1 MLGRPVDLRRITY
14 SHWLIL
20 AILLLGVSEI
30 FGAFMLAM
38 ATEKV
43 LQFFE
48 LFRVPS
54 AFTIISASACSG
66 RSDGEGGG
74 EGPC

>member
-1 MLGRPVDLRRITY
+1 M
-14 SHWLIL
+14 
-20 AILLLGVSEI
+20 
-30 FGAFMLAM
+30 AFKVKYYVAV

-43 LQFFE
+43 LQIFE

-54 AFTIISASACSG
+54 AFTIISAFACSG

-74 EGPC
+74 DGPC